1 METEF
6 ASGGGLSAV
15 FVAVVALAVVLAAI
29 LAVMLWRASG
39 AGGRTEQD
47 AALRAAELE
56 SQIGALLQAQAE
68 MTGRMQAMQEHLG
81 GRQAELNK
89 TLSERLDGMTDRLST
104 SMGESSKTTHE
115 NLKKLHERL
124 AVLDVAQSNITDLTG
139 QVTTLANILANK
151 QTRGAFGQGRMET
164 IVSDNLPPGAFAFQ
178 FTMKSGARPDC
189 VIYLPNDAPPLV
201 IDAKFPLE
209 AHTALKAAENPEAL
223 KAAAQRYRGDLQK
236 HVKDIHDKYLV
247 PGETHDTAF
256 MFVPSESVFA
266 EIHESFDDVV
276 QRAYRERVVIVSP
289 SLLLLSIQVIQQVL
303 RDQRLREQAHV
314 IQDEVA
320 KMMLDVDR
328 LDDRVRNL
336 AKHFSMVSKDIE
348 QILVSSEKVT
358 RRGHEIGTIG
368 LVAAPKPEPLPSLP
382 FDDASESRAGK

>member
-1 METEF
+1 METPVIVGF
-6 ASGGGLSAV
+6 AGAVLLLLVCLALLFRANRAGQAARAESA
-15 FVAVVALAVVLAAI
+15 A
-29 LAVMLWRASG
+29 
-39 AGGRTEQD
+39 
-47 AALRAAELE
+47 RAAELE
-56 SQIGALLQAQAE
+56 TRIGSLLAAQSE
-68 MTGRMQAMQEHLG
+68 MTGRMQTMADLIG

-89 TLSERLDGMTDRLST
+89 TLSERLDGMTDRLSQ
-104 SMGESSKTTHE
+104 SMGESSKATHE
-115 NLKKLHERL
+115 NLTKLHERL
-124 AVLDVAQSNITDLTG
+124 AVLDVAQTSITDLTG
-139 QVTTLANILANK
+139 QVSSLSSILANK
-151 QTRGAFGQGRMET
+151 QTRGAFGQGRMEA
-164 IVSDNLPPGAFAFQ
+164 IVSDSLPKGAFAFQ
-178 FTMKSGARPDC
+178 FTLKSGARPDC
-189 VIYLPNDAPPLV
+189 IIYLPNGALPLV

-223 KAAAQRYRGDLQK
+223 KAAAQRYRTDLAK
-236 HVKDIHDKYLV
+236 HVKDIHDKYLI

-276 QRAYRERVVIVSP
+276 QKAYRERIVIVSP

-303 RDQRLREQAHV
+303 RDQRLREKAHE

-336 AKHFSMVSKDIE
+336 SRHFAAVGKDIE

-368 LVAAPKPEPLPSLP
+368 METPKPEPLPALP
-382 FDDASESRAGK
+382 FEDAPAVAAK